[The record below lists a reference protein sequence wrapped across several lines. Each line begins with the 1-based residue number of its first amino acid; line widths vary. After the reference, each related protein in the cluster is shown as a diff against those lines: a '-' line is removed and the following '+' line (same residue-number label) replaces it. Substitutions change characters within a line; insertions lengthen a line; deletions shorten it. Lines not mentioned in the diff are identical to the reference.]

1 MTAQLSIMTTV
12 VIEGGTS
19 PVINQ
24 QTTHDSEDVDL
35 NDYFQEFSE
44 IQSEADTNSAENEV
58 DSPDGRC
65 LVSTQFIFARK
76 LKFKQ
81 FVKLG
86 PGICNSYFSRNT
98 VSSLGLAWEGCFC
111 GFLPVMNERQT
122 SKFLT
127 SKRRRD
133 HYVIRCL

>member
-1 MTAQLSIMTTV
+1 MNGLSSIFSWINVTAQLSIMTTV

-58 DSPDGRC
+58 DSPDGGC
-65 LVSTQFIFARK
+65 LLASFHIRSEIKMLTIFHTEP
-76 LKFKQ
+76 
-81 FVKLG
+81 G
-86 PGICNSYFSRNT
+86 GICNS
-98 VSSLGLAWEGCFC
+98 
-111 GFLPVMNERQT
+111 
-122 SKFLT
+122 
-127 SKRRRD
+127 
-133 HYVIRCL
+133 